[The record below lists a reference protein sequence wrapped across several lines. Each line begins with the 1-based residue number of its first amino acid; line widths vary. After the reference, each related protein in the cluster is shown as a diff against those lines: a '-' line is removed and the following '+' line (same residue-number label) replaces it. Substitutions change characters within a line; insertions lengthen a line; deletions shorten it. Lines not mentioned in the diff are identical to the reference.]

1 MLDFLFESLY
11 NEVKT
16 GQKGKDAMKWMIA
29 SDLHGSAY
37 YCKKMVEAFE
47 REGADRLLMLGDLLY
62 HGPRNDLPRDYAP
75 KEVIPMLNG
84 LKNKLCC
91 VRGNCEAEVDQ
102 MVLGFPVMADY
113 CILPAGEK
121 LIYATHGHIY
131 NVKNPPPLAEG
142 DILLH
147 GHTHVPAW
155 TEFGQGNVYL
165 NPGSLSIPKE
175 NSPHSY
181 MIFEDGVFYWKDV
194 DTGEIYHTRVL

>member
-1 MLDFLFESLY
+1 
-11 NEVKT
+11 
-16 GQKGKDAMKWMIA
+16 MKWMIA

-102 MVLGFPVMADY
+102 MVLQFPVLADY
-113 CILPAGEK
+113 ALLEWNHH
-121 LIYATHGHIY
+121 LIFVTHGHLY
-131 NVKNPPPLAEG
+131 NTQNPPPLQPG

-147 GHTHVPAW
+147 GHTHIPADEPW
-155 TEFGQGNVYL
+155 GRDNRYW
-165 NPGSLSIPKE
+165 NPGSVSLPKAG
-175 NSPHSY
+175 SAHGY
-181 MIFEDGVFYWKDV
+181 MVLEKDRPLWKAL
-194 DTGEIYHTRVL
+194 E